1 MLSLARGKE
10 GRFKLV
16 SGYKPEGDQPAAIEA
31 LARNLSEGVTNQV
44 LLGVTGSGK
53 TFTMANVIAQL
64 NRPALVIAP
73 NKTLAAQLYNEFKSL
88 FPENA
93 VRYFVSYYDY
103 YQPEAYVPSTDTFIE
118 KDASI
123 NDEIDKLRHSA
134 TKALLERNDVLIVAS
149 VSCIY
154 GLGEPEVYFEQVV
167 FLEEQQ
173 HIDRDRVLRKL
184 VDIQYQRNDYDFHRG
199 TFRVR
204 GDTVEIFPAYEENR
218 AVRIEFFGDE
228 VEALY
233 EIDPLRGK
241 IVRKLQSVAIYPAS
255 HYVTTSDRLDV
266 AVTNIREELKERLE
280 YFRRENRLLE
290 AQRLEQRTLYD
301 LELLA
306 EMGVCP
312 GIENYS
318 RHLTGRA
325 PGQAPPT
332 LLEYFAKNYICF
344 VDESHVTI
352 PQLGGMYRGDRS
364 RKETLVDF
372 GFRLPSAL
380 DNRPLNFEEWEG
392 LVEQLVYVSATPGDY
407 ELRKSGGLVVEQ
419 LIRPTGLIDPQI
431 EVRKAGTQVDDL
443 LEQIRL
449 RVAVNERILV
459 TCLTKKMAEDLT
471 DYYHDLGVRVR
482 YLHSDIETIERVEI
496 IRSLRKGDFDVL
508 VGINLLREGLDLPE
522 VSLVAI
528 LDADKEGFLR
538 SARSL
543 IQTIGRA
550 ARNLHGKVIM
560 YADTVTP
567 SMRSAMDETDRRRA
581 KQVTYNEANGIT
593 PATIIKAIDA
603 SLVEMYSP
611 EWAVVPEIDE
621 PKKSEQDELIPAHE
635 LPDRIS
641 ALRREMMEAAEKLDY
656 ERAAALRDQ
665 IKRLERHMFGMD
677 SQRPSAPTLPP
688 GAAHRNVTDEA
699 HGRLDRRKSAT
710 AAINS
715 GTTANKASPM
725 PAGGRRSS
733 SVASSSTLKP
743 KPAAR
748 QAKLKL
754 VPDDHK

>member
-1 MLSLARGKE
+1 MLSLARDKE
-10 GRFKLV
+10 GAFKLV
-16 SGYKPEGDQPAAIEA
+16 AGYQPQGDQPAAIES
-31 LARNLSEGVTNQV
+31 LAQNLRDGVKHQV

-53 TFTMANVIAQL
+53 TFTMANVVAKL
-64 NRPALVIAP
+64 NLPTLVIAP

-103 YQPEAYVPSTDTFIE
+103 YQPEAYVPSTDLYIE

-154 GLGEPEVYFEQVV
+154 GLGEPEVYFEMLV
-167 FLEEQQ
+167 FLEEGQT
-173 HIDRDRVLRKL
+173 IERDRVLRKL

-204 GDTVEIFPAYEENR
+204 GDTVEVFPAYEESR
-218 AVRIEFFGDE
+218 AVRIEFFGDQ

-241 IVRKLQSVAIYPAS
+241 VIRKLQAVAIYPAS
-255 HYVTTSDRLDV
+255 HYVTTSDRMET
-266 AVTNIREELKERLE
+266 AVRNIRVELKERLE
-280 YFRRENRLLE
+280 LFRRENRLLE

-306 EMGVCP
+306 EMGFCP

-332 LLEYFAKNYICF
+332 LLDYFPKDYLCLI
-344 VDESHVTI
+344 DESHVTI
-352 PQLGGMYRGDRS
+352 PQIGGMYRGDRS
-364 RKETLVDF
+364 RKETLVEY

-392 LVEQLVYVSATPGDY
+392 FINRIIYVSATPGDY
-407 ELRKSGGLVVEQ
+407 ELRKSSGLVVEQ
-419 LIRPTGLIDPQI
+419 LIRPTGLVDPVL

-443 LEQIRL
+443 LEEIRKRAAADE
-449 RVAVNERILV
+449 RVLV

-496 IRSLRKGDFDVL
+496 IRSLRKGEFDVL

-528 LDADKEGFLR
+528 LDADKEGYLR

-550 ARNLHGKVIM
+550 ARNINGKVLM
-560 YADTVTP
+560 YADLTTE
-567 SMRSAMDETDRRRA
+567 SMRRAIDETNRRRA
-581 KQVTYNEANGIT
+581 KQLAYNEANGIT
-593 PATIIKAIDA
+593 PKTIVKNIDA

-611 EWAVVPEIDE
+611 EWAVVPEVDT
-621 PKKSEQDELIPAHE
+621 PAKAHHDDDLLPALELS
-635 LPDRIS
+635 DRIS
-641 ALRREMMEAAEKLDY
+641 DLRRQMMESADKLEY
-656 ERAAALRDQ
+656 ERAAELRDR
-665 IKRLERHMFGMD
+665 IKRLERRIFGFESTEPTPIAPSGSPGSRQSKETARGESARTNNKATTPD
-677 SQRPSAPTLPP
+677 ATIHLSGPRRSRGTNGAKKPRRQNHAPASAPKQ
-688 GAAHRNVTDEA
+688 
-699 HGRLDRRKSAT
+699 GRL
-710 AAINS
+710 
-715 GTTANKASPM
+715 
-725 PAGGRRSS
+725 
-733 SVASSSTLKP
+733 
-743 KPAAR
+743 
-748 QAKLKL
+748 KLI
-754 VPDDHK
+754 PDADD

>member
-10 GRFKLV
+10 GSFKLV
-16 SGYKPEGDQPAAIEA
+16 SGYRPEGDQPAAIDSIV
-31 LARNLSEGVTNQV
+31 RNLKDNVPHQV

-53 TFTMANVIAQL
+53 TFTMANVIEKV
-64 NRPALVIAP
+64 NRPSLVMAP

-123 NDEIDKLRHSA
+123 NDEIDKQRHSA

-154 GLGEPEVYFEQVV
+154 GLGEPEAYFEMLV
-167 FLEEQQ
+167 FLEGRQN
-173 HIDRDRVLRKL
+173 IGRDRFLRKL
-184 VDIQYQRNDYDFHRG
+184 VDILYQRNDYGFHRG

-204 GDTVEIFPAYEENR
+204 GDTVEVFPAYEESR
-218 AVRIEFFGDE
+218 AVRIEFFGDQ
-228 VEALY
+228 VESLS

-241 IVRKLQSVAIYPAS
+241 VIRKLQSVAIYPAS
-255 HYVTTSDRLDV
+255 HYVTTSDRMET
-266 AVTNIREELKERLE
+266 AVRDIRIELKDRLE
-280 YFRRENRLLE
+280 FYRAENRLLE
-290 AQRLEQRTLYD
+290 AQRLEQRTMYD

-306 EMGVCP
+306 EMGFCP

-318 RHLTGRA
+318 RHLTGRS
-325 PGQAPPT
+325 PGQPPPT
-332 LLEYFAKNYICF
+332 LLDYFPRDFLMF
-344 VDESHVTI
+344 VDESHVTV

-364 RKETLVDF
+364 PKQTLVEF

-392 LVEQLVYVSATPGDY
+392 LARQVVYVSATPGDY
-407 ELRKSGGLVVEQ
+407 ELKSSGGLVVEQ
-419 LIRPTGLIDPQI
+419 LIRPTGLIDPEI

-443 LEQIRL
+443 LGEIRK
-449 RVAVNERILV
+449 RVEAGARILV

-550 ARNLHGKVIM
+550 ARNLNGKVIM
-560 YADTVTP
+560 YADAVTP

-611 EWAVVPEIDE
+611 EWAVVPEVGE
-621 PKKSEQDELIPAHE
+621 PRKSEKEELIPAHE

-641 ALRREMMEAAEKLDY
+641 DLRHQMMGAAEKLDY
-656 ERAAALRDQ
+656 ESAAALRDQ
-665 IKRLERHMFGMD
+665 IK
-677 SQRPSAPTLPP
+677 
-688 GAAHRNVTDEA
+688 
-699 HGRLDRRKSAT
+699 
-710 AAINS
+710 
-715 GTTANKASPM
+715 
-725 PAGGRRSS
+725 
-733 SVASSSTLKP
+733 
-743 KPAAR
+743 
-748 QAKLKL
+748 
-754 VPDDHK
+754 